1 MVTVDIEQ
9 KYSFYQS
16 RTRFFFK
23 EKKEC
28 LCLEVPLFNLRL
40 IANNDI

>member
-9 KYSFYQS
+9 KYYISVVLD
-16 RTRFFFK
+16 FFLK